1 MACGAFDAHRR
12 FRELTVHI
20 LGDTLLGVDTAGDES
35 VVMAAADAV
44 VDRSD
49 PRRLGQLLPDVI
61 PTPTDRRLA
70 RRLRELDAYVD
81 ALLEDASA
89 DGNDVR
95 SVLVGAHEEAGLTR
109 AEVRDNLVAVLLAG
123 HDSSAAALTYLWYE
137 LTRHPSVLG
146 RIREEVTEVVG
157 DRLPAGGDVADLQ
170 VTHAV
175 VKETLRLYPSAWAT
189 PRTATEPVVL
199 GGYHI
204 PEGAQVLAPQ
214 WALHRDE
221 RFWDDPE
228 AFDPDRWVVD
238 AERPEYAYFPFSGG
252 PRHCLGMRFATH
264 ELVLVTAALADRFD
278 LAVEADGPLSYRL
291 AVTLRP
297 TVDMVGT
304 VRPR

>member
-95 SVLVGAHEEAGLTR
+95 SVLVGAHEEGGLTR

-157 DRLPAGGDVADLQ
+157 DR
-170 VTHAV
+170 
-175 VKETLRLYPSAWAT
+175 
-189 PRTATEPVVL
+189 
-199 GGYHI
+199 
-204 PEGAQVLAPQ
+204 
-214 WALHRDE
+214 
-221 RFWDDPE
+221 
-228 AFDPDRWVVD
+228 
-238 AERPEYAYFPFSGG
+238 
-252 PRHCLGMRFATH
+252 
-264 ELVLVTAALADRFD
+264 
-278 LAVEADGPLSYRL
+278 
-291 AVTLRP
+291 
-297 TVDMVGT
+297 
-304 VRPR
+304 